1 VIHYLDDIRHFVAY
15 AFQPYAWVPNIS
27 ASMIQAA
34 AVVLAVK
41 VLRKRVEA
49 WFHRGIRHFLSPH
62 LEAHLEAVK
71 QHVTAEI
78 ERIK

>member
-1 VIHYLDDIRHFVAY
+1 
-15 AFQPYAWVPNIS
+15 
-27 ASMIQAA
+27 MIQAA